1 MARPD
6 DMGRGPDV
14 VDGVLPLPTEDA
26 DEAVAQVRSLIN
38 RLDELIVARAD
49 ERGARLHMWTGP
61 ARDEWDLDFNLTQV
75 ELQTVI
81 DRLQPFAGDVE
92 DMLDSI
98 RDHNQRVVAAVF
110 GEGGDGGGGGS
121 GGGSW

>member
-1 MARPD
+1 MGWPD
-6 DMGRGPDV
+6 DTGSGPDV
-14 VDGVLPLPTEDA
+14 ADGALPVPTGEA
-26 DEAVAQVRSLIN
+26 DEAIAQVRSLIN

-49 ERGARLHMWTGP
+49 ECGARLHMWAGP

-92 DMLDSI
+92 GMLDAI
-98 RDHNQRVVAAVF
+98 RDHNEQVEARTFAR
-110 GEGGDGGGGGS
+110 GGGDGGGGS
-121 GGGSW
+121 GGGGW